1 MKDYEL
7 LLKENCTKDKIIDYM
22 LEEIA
27 NMPSGVT
34 FTLSE
39 LISRWVWSKLDLR
52 TRRYVGLEF
61 YDKVLHDL
69 SKTIEIGDKNAQFV
83 QQYRKK

>member
-7 LLKENCTKDKIIDYM
+7 LSKENCTKDKIIEYM
-22 LEEIA
+22 LDEIEH
-27 NMPSGVT
+27 MEPGVT

-39 LISRWVWSKLDLR
+39 LICRWVWASFDLH

-69 SKTIEIGDKNAQFV
+69 GKAVEIGEKNAQGV